1 MPRCCNADTR
11 LGACLRSSW
20 SALRKAS
27 TALSQSL
34 FCVASNPSREN
45 LAASLASLL
54 PCASDSCEAQSARAM
69 IRVRAEYFFMIF
81 CWTLA
86 FPENSKLR
94 QLIAGRKRK
103 SLRLFWRRRLLDVD
117 PWLGL
122 RCSRF
127 TRSRLIQ
134 PHDAQ
139 CATGRFVDLDQCPTQ
154 SHFAGS
160 DRKRCRKIGNKP
172 VHDRFDGA
180 PENRIHRA
188 AHSRVAQKRGAAGED
203 LFVRCLNVGVCAD

>member
-1 MPRCCNADTR
+1 MFGSFGVNFSASLKSEIASGNCCRVVYSMPRCCNADPR

-20 SALRKAS
+20 AALRKAS

-54 PCASDSCEAQSARAM
+54 PCASDSCEAQNTRAM
-69 IRVRAEYFFMIF
+69 IRVRAEYFFMIS

-86 FPENSKLR
+86 FLENSKLR
-94 QLIAGRKRK
+94 QLIAGRKRN

-117 PWLGL
+117 RWLGL

-127 TRSRLIQ
+127 TRPRLIQ
-134 PHDAQ
+134 PHEAQ
-139 CATGRFVDLDQCPTQ
+139 RATGRFVDLEKCP
-154 SHFAGS
+154 
-160 DRKRCRKIGNKP
+160 P
-172 VHDRFDGA
+172 
-180 PENRIHRA
+180 
-188 AHSRVAQKRGAAGED
+188 
-203 LFVRCLNVGVCAD
+203 